1 MTVRCAAMLLVLA
14 LSSGADT
21 LILRNGT
28 QVTGRWWA
36 TDAKVISF
44 LVNDHLEFYA
54 RPDVSEIV
62 FGAAP
67 SANSAP
73 VPAPATALAPPS
85 SLRSSE
91 TIANNEVIVTKPD
104 QIGAIYFQQ
113 DSGKLLPLERTEG
126 VPHGASGAAGTGHS
140 GNDQS
145 GQYWDIQGPRSPFRL
160 RSDDKIT
167 FVVRMA
173 DGIAPNTFSL
183 YPLET
188 KGTTRR
194 TKAAIVSGPV
204 PTIPFTVRK
213 VTGNTYAL
221 TPAGFLSP
229 GEYAFSPAN
238 SNDAYCFGIDA
249 ASGEA
254 R

>member
-1 MTVRCAAMLLVLA
+1 MTVRCAALLLVLA

-44 LVNDHLEFYA
+44 LVDDRLEFYP

-67 SANSAP
+67 IANSA
-73 VPAPATALAPPS
+73 PAPATALAAPT
-85 SLRSSE
+85 LRSSE
-91 TIANNEVIVTKPD
+91 AIAKNEAIVTEPD
-104 QIGAIYFQQ
+104 RIGAVYLQQ
-113 DSGKLLPLERTEG
+113 DSGMLLPLERTEG
-126 VPHGASGAAGTGHS
+126 VPRGAAAGTRRS
-140 GNDQS
+140 GNDRS
-145 GQYWDIQGPRSPFRL
+145 GLYWDIQHRRSPFRL
-160 RSDDKIT
+160 RSDDKMT

-183 YPLET
+183 YPLEA

-194 TKAAIVSGPV
+194 TKATLGNGPV
-204 PTIPFTVRK
+204 PTIPFTTRK

-221 TPAGFLSP
+221 TPAGSLQP

-238 SNDAYCFGIDA
+238 SNQAYCFGIDA

-254 R
+254 K